1 MKTTELY
8 KMRIFSREEVMSRFE
23 MSRDSVAGALQRW
36 QKQELVTL
44 IRRNMY
50 SVMDLST
57 GKALAD
63 TFEIATRISPSAYVG
78 WHSALEFHGLAHQP
92 FYTMFVG
99 SETRFNNFRFDNV
112 EYQYCKSP
120 LIPSCENGIVTPM
133 GNPYV
138 RVTDLERTI
147 VDCCDKID
155 RAGGAEELLHCMEA
169 VVMLDEDKMLH
180 YLSLYDK
187 AFLYQK
193 VGFMLE
199 TIQEQAHIS
208 SDFISICQTRGA
220 ISPQR
225 LTNGA
230 DSNKF
235 VSRWRLYV
243 PEYCVTLN
251 QAEYELI

>member
-1 MKTTELY
+1 MKATELY
-8 KMRIFSREEVMSRFE
+8 KMRIFSREDVMSRFE
-23 MSRDSVAGALQRW
+23 MSRDSAAGALQRW

-63 TFEIATRISPSAYVG
+63 AYEIATRISPSAYVG
-78 WHSALEFHGLAHQP
+78 WHSALEFYGLAHQT
-92 FYTMFVG
+92 FYMMFVG
-99 SETRFNNFRFDNV
+99 SDTRFNNFRFDNV
-112 EYQYCKSP
+112 EYLYCKSP
-120 LIPSCENGIVTPM
+120 LIPSSETGIMTPM

-147 VDCCDKID
+147 IDCCDRID
-155 RAGGAEELLHCMEA
+155 RAGGPEELMHCLES
-169 VVMLDEDKMLH
+169 VVMLDEEKLLR

-199 TIQEQAHIS
+199 TIQEQARIS
-208 SDFISICQTRGA
+208 PDFISTCQTRGA

-225 LTNGA
+225 LTNDL

-235 VSRWRLYV
+235 VNRWRLYV

-251 QAEYELI
+251 QAGYELI